1 VSNCGSKWKAA
12 VTASCLWWIA
22 VSPNAVAQ
30 NRFDVISDDV
40 IAAVSGMTV
49 YTIRDNISA
58 VCYTLFV
65 VEPSDAGPAPIV
77 DPVPVL
83 TAEQLAKV
91 RVADTLK
98 DAMAARDRHLAD
110 LRSRATMLWT
120 VEYQAAHERI
130 VEGYERAVRG
140 VLPDLFPAAQVAPA
154 WRTTSTEQLN
164 EAVRRAIADADVA
177 IASASRLARDE
188 QLRRLLDRA
197 TQSAKLTVSGP
208 VGCNSR

>member
-12 VTASCLWWIA
+12 VTASCVWWIA

-30 NRFDVISDDV
+30 NRFDVLSDDV
-40 IAAVSGMTV
+40 IAAVRGMRV
-49 YTIRDNISA
+49 YTIRDNVSA

-65 VEPSDAGPAPIV
+65 VEPSDARPAPIP

-83 TAEQLAKV
+83 SAEQLDTV
-91 RVADTLK
+91 RVADALK
-98 DAMAARDRHLAD
+98 DAMAARDRRLAD
-110 LRSRATMLWT
+110 LRSRITMLWT
-120 VEYQAAHERI
+120 VEYQTEHERI

-140 VLPDLFPAAQVAPA
+140 VLPNLFPAAQIAPG
-154 WRTTSTEQLN
+154 WRTTGTDALN
-164 EAVRRAIADADVA
+164 DAVRRAIADADLA
-177 IASASRLARDE
+177 IASASRVARDE

-208 VGCNSR
+208 VGCNAR